1 MRAKTRPRGRPYRRP
16 MESTTT
22 IWALGD
28 YHRIAK
34 DLYWSY
40 GPTLVAACGI
50 SPGQR
55 VLDVAAGTGNVA
67 IRAAQAGASVVAS
80 DLEPAQFEAGRREA
94 QACGVELEWVQADAA
109 ALPFADGEFDVV
121 TSSAGAIFAPDH
133 QATADE
139 LVRVCRP
146 GGTIG
151 MLTFTPEGMAGEFFE
166 LFGRYAPPP
175 EPGEQDPILWGDEEH
190 VRELFGDRARAA
202 VHARH
207 VRRARA
213 RRAARA
219 ARLLQADLRPGDRD
233 LREPRRRPP
242 RGARPRVAR
251 VRGALEHRY
260 ARRPGRAAR
269 RVPADRRP
277 PPA

>member
-1 MRAKTRPRGRPYRRP
+1 

-28 YHRIAK
+28 YHRFAK
-34 DLYWSY
+34 DLYWSF

-175 EPGEQDPILWGDEEH
+175 EPGEQDPILWGD
-190 VRELFGDRARAA
+190 
-202 VHARH
+202 
-207 VRRARA
+207 
-213 RRAARA
+213 
-219 ARLLQADLRPGDRD
+219 
-233 LREPRRRPP
+233 
-242 RGARPRVAR
+242 RGARPRAV
-251 VRGALEHRY
+251 
-260 ARRPGRAAR
+260 RRPPRAPSSRAAR
-269 RVPADRRP
+269 TSSARPAARGACSTSTSRRS
-277 PPA
+277 AR